1 MKLSASPVTYH
12 QFEHFPFYLK
22 RDDLLHPQFS
32 GNKARKFMKLL
43 EEEQQDIDTLIGYG
57 SVQANSLYSLAALAK
72 LKGWKLEYYVDHIP
86 SYVTENPK
94 GNYRAALELGASIID
109 PNKQPNPNGLNCEQ
123 YIREIRKPNEKCL
136 FIPEGGR
143 CNLAEYGVKQLAE
156 EIVAW
161 QREQNIEKL
170 TVALPS
176 GTGTTSL
183 YLQKHLEKYNIQV
196 LTCACV
202 GGNDYLK
209 QQWQSLQEPSFPT
222 ILDSGKKHHFGKLY
236 QADFDIWKKLK
247 TQTDVEFDLLY
258 DPLMWRCL
266 MQEYTQE
273 KQGTL
278 LYIHQGGLLG
288 NETMLPRYLRKFGE

>member
-12 QFEHFPFYLK
+12 QFEHIPFYLK
-22 RDDLLHPQFS
+22 RDELLHPQFS

-43 EEEQQDIDTLIGYG
+43 EEEQQGISTLIGYG

-72 LKGWKLEYYVDHIP
+72 LKEWKLEYYVDHIP
-86 SYVTENPK
+86 SYVAENPK

-109 PNKQPNPNGLNCEQ
+109 LSKHPNPNGLNCES
-123 YIREIRKPNEKCL
+123 YIHEIRKPDEKCL

-143 CNLAEYGVKQLAE
+143 CELAEYGVKQLAA
-156 EIVAW
+156 EIFAW

-183 YLQKHLEKYNIQV
+183 YLQKHLKHHNIQV

-202 GGNDYLK
+202 GGDDYLK

-236 QADFDIWKKLK
+236 QVDFEIWNKLK
-247 TQTDVEFDLLY
+247 TQTNVEFDLLY

-266 MQEYTQE
+266 VQEYTQE
-273 KQGTL
+273 KHGTL

>member
-12 QFEHFPFYLK
+12 QFEHIPFYLK
-22 RDDLLHPQFS
+22 RDELLHPQFS

-43 EEEQQDIDTLIGYG
+43 EEEQQGISTLIGYG
-57 SVQANSLYSLAALAK
+57 SVQANSLYSLAALAN

-86 SYVTENPK
+86 SYVAENPK

-109 PNKQPNPNGLNCEQ
+109 LSKQPNPNGLNCES
-123 YIREIRKPNEKCL
+123 YIHEIRKPDEKCL

-143 CNLAEYGVKQLAE
+143 CELAEYGVKKLAE
-156 EIVAW
+156 EIVTW
-161 QREQNIEKL
+161 KQEQNIKKL

-183 YLQKHLEKYNIQV
+183 YLQKHLKPHDIQV

-209 QQWQSLQEPSFPT
+209 QQWQSLQEPSLPA
-222 ILDSGKKHHFGKLY
+222 ILDPGKKHHFGKLY
-236 QADFDIWKKLK
+236 QTDFEIWKKLK

-273 KQGTL
+273 KHGTL

-288 NETMLPRYLRKFGE
+288 NETMLPRYLRKFR